1 MKTEKITYT
10 VAREGYEA
18 QFSNRIAAKFV
29 YRRMKEEYP
38 ETVLRKTI
46 TRVETLEFE
55 FNDNSECWL

>member
-10 VAREGYEA
+10 VAREGYEE
-18 QFSNRIAAKFV
+18 QFDNRITAKLV

-46 TRVETLEFE
+46 TRVEILEFD
-55 FNDNSECWL
+55 DNSECWL